1 MARKS
6 VDFSN
11 RFKLI
16 DNYIYIYHLNKY
28 VIIPTYPEQ
37 IVDKLGSTFGSTN
50 ILARTAPIY
59 AYSYSG
65 PRSIQFDI
73 TLHRDLMTQLN
84 YSNASFVASAGL
96 GEDYVDV
103 LIKALQAMALPKYKV
118 AQIQSAMQKGKLIDP
133 PMAAVRFG
141 NTIFIKGVVT
151 GDVSV
156 SYSGPIDSAG
166 KYQQAV
172 VSFTI
177 SETDPQDADSIL
189 EQGSFRSLETVLS
202 KGLLKG

>member
-1 MARKS
+1 MATKAI
-6 VDFSN
+6 DFSN

-37 IVDKLGSTFGSTN
+37 VADRLGSTFESTN

-59 AYSYSG
+59 TYSHSG

-73 TLHRDLMTQLN
+73 VLHRDLMTQLN
-84 YSNASFVASAGL
+84 YTNANFIADAGL

-103 LIKALQAMALPKYKV
+103 LIRNLQAMALPKYKA
-118 AQIQSAMQKGKLIDP
+118 AQVQSATQQGKIIDP
-133 PMAAVRFG
+133 PVAAVRFG

-156 SYSGPIDSAG
+156 VYSGPIDSSG
-166 KYQQAV
+166 KYQQVAL
-172 VSFTI
+172 SFTI
-177 SETDPQDADSIL
+177 SEIEPQDADSIL
-189 EQGSFRSLETVLS
+189 EQGSTRALETVLS
-202 KGLLKG
+202 KGLQKG